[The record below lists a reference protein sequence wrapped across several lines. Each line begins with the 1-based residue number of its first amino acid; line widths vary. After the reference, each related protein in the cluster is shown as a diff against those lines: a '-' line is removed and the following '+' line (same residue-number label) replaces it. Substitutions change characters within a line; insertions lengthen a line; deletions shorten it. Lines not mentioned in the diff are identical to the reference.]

1 MTLIMVTHDVYLKN
15 FADRVIY
22 MRDGKIAKQE
32 IIPIDIKKKTLEDLD
47 NRINEVSNIKWYCLL
62 LLFFFF
68 FFFFLIKKKKLYFLL
83 KIITIINKI

>member
-32 IIPIDIKKKTLEDLD
+32 IIPFEMKKKALEDLD
-47 NRINEVSNIKWYCLL
+47 NRINEVT
-62 LLFFFF
+62 
-68 FFFFLIKKKKLYFLL
+68 FLL
-83 KIITIINKI
+83 IFIKYIKMNLYLLNKILNYNLIYH